1 MSDLQHKLFNYEV
14 TPPAPL
20 WDKITEA
27 LDESLLTDKFPSRLY
42 NSTETPPLT
51 AWTAI
56 SSALDEMHLRHQY
69 PDTLYNL
76 ETTPP
81 PATWDKI
88 KSALDQEATPAV
100 PPRRRIIPFIRYASA
115 AAILAIVAFGAVR
128 IMSSNAND
136 KDGLVTS
143 KQPASSFQSPG
154 DSNNNSITPGSTNT
168 TTSVPGNSADEEARN
183 DAALENSKQTYAS
196 LDSRDKQKMKKVSE
210 EFFQT
215 PADPVIIS
223 ANFNPVHTYEE
234 LECSDVNAPAF
245 ASNNNAIDIAGR
257 YTMLMTPDGH
267 FIRVSKKLG
276 SLVCCVSGEE
286 QDDDCIDQLK
296 KWRKK
301 IANSPVTPSPGNFMD
316 ILDLLSTLKDSNL

>member
-76 ETTPP
+76 ETAPP
-81 PATWDKI
+81 PAAWDKI

-100 PPRRRIIPFIRYASA
+100 SPVRRIIPFIRYAAA

-143 KQPASSFQSPG
+143 KLPA
-154 DSNNNSITPGSTNT
+154 
-168 TTSVPGNSADEEARN
+168 
-183 DAALENSKQTYAS
+183 
-196 LDSRDKQKMKKVSE
+196 
-210 EFFQT
+210 
-215 PADPVIIS
+215 
-223 ANFNPVHTYEE
+223 
-234 LECSDVNAPAF
+234 
-245 ASNNNAIDIAGR
+245 
-257 YTMLMTPDGH
+257 
-267 FIRVSKKLG
+267 
-276 SLVCCVSGEE
+276 
-286 QDDDCIDQLK
+286 
-296 KWRKK
+296 
-301 IANSPVTPSPGNFMD
+301 
-316 ILDLLSTLKDSNL
+316 

>member
-1 MSDLQHKLFNYEV
+1 MSDLQHKLHSYEV

-20 WDKITEA
+20 WDKITDA
-27 LDESLLTDKFPSRLY
+27 LDESMLTDKFPSRLY
-42 NSTETPPLT
+42 NSTEVPPPT

-56 SSALDEMHLRHQY
+56 SSALDEMNLRHQY

-76 ETTPP
+76 ETAPP
-81 PATWDKI
+81 PGAWDKI
-88 KSALDQEATPAV
+88 KSSLDQDTAPA
-100 PPRRRIIPFIRYASA
+100 IPFSSRRVIPFVRYAAA
-115 AAILAIVAFGAVR
+115 AAILAIIAFGALR
-128 IMSSNAND
+128 IMSSNANNNDGFVTD
-136 KDGLVTS
+136 KQTATS
-143 KQPASSFQSPG
+143 LPSPG
-154 DSNNNSITPGSTNT
+154 DSNNSTTPGNTNT
-168 TTSVPGNSADEEARN
+168 TAAVPPGITDDEARN

-196 LDSRDKQKMKKVSE
+196 LDSREKRKMKKVSE

-215 PADPVIIS
+215 PADPVIVS
-223 ANFNPVHTYEE
+223 ANFNPVHTFEE

-276 SLVCCVSGEE
+276 ALVCCVSGEE

-316 ILDLLSTLKDSNL
+316 ILDLLSTLKDSSL

>member
-1 MSDLQHKLFNYEV
+1 MSDLQHKLYNYEV

-20 WDKITEA
+20 WDKITDA

-42 NSTETPPLT
+42 NSTEAPPAT
-51 AWTAI
+51 AWVAI
-56 SSALDEMHLRHQY
+56 STALDEMNLRPQY

-76 ETTPP
+76 ETAPP

-88 KSALDQEATPAV
+88 KSALEQDATPAI
-100 PPRRRIIPFIRYASA
+100 PATRRRVIPFLRYAA
-115 AAILAIVAFGAVR
+115 AAALLAIAAFSAIR
-128 IMSSNAND
+128 IMSRNANEQ
-136 KDGLVTS
+136 DGIVTG
-143 KQPASSFQSPG
+143 KQAATSPQSPG
-154 DSNNNSITPGSTNT
+154 DSNKNIAPGNTNNTASIPTNNSE
-168 TTSVPGNSADEEARN
+168 EEARN

-196 LDSRDKQKMKKVSE
+196 LDAGDKQKMKKVSE
-210 EFFQT
+210 EFFQS
-215 PADPVIIS
+215 PPDPVIVS

-234 LECSDVNAPAF
+234 LECSDVNAAAF

-257 YTMLMTPDGH
+257 YTMLMAPDGH

-301 IANSPVTPSPGNFMD
+301 IANSPVAPSPGNFMD
-316 ILDLLSTLKDSNL
+316 ILDLLSTLKDSSL